1 MKRKAAFLIVPMLL
15 AVFTFFHASAEENL
29 VISPF
34 DRNGETI
41 IRGTTPSKNENVF
54 ITIFYPNK
62 TYLDLLKS
70 SDGKDVIAYQ
80 NQVKSDEKG
89 KFSFRCRL
97 NSVSGI
103 YTLQI
108 GTEGNKDIFHGPQK
122 LIYMNPEKN
131 AVAANELKKIETMD
145 KEQGIQHLLNIL
157 SDNDCVLDLGLYY
170 ELFDEAQKDKIALL
184 MYNTVKINGL
194 DTMDLYAAR
203 KLFVQS
209 VITKQLN
216 DGRLSDVIEYRN
228 DIEIMKS
235 EKLAKWINKYANSEV
250 YRKSLTQYISGKNY
264 SSVDDLNDGILS
276 WTVLQ
281 VIKVPDGIGNIK
293 TIMNDYKDEIKRLT
307 GYDVTNYD
315 SPSNEFYSG
324 ISGKDYPD
332 LKRVFEDYNTSRSNN
347 NDYSSGPQKGGGGG
361 SGKSKITPVYV
372 DMEHT
377 PDIPTGLPTQFD
389 DMYQAEWA
397 IEAVNS
403 LFERGIIHGK
413 TPSQFC
419 PNDHITREE
428 FTKLIIEYLGI
439 GDVEEDF
446 EINFHDVRK
455 QDWHYEYI
463 KKAVGAKIIRG
474 FSDTEFGSGRYITRQ
489 DIAVIIYNAI
499 LYMEKA
505 LDNVESDYTFSDM
518 YDVSEYAQEAV
529 AILKALNILNGY
541 EDNTFRPLNFA
552 TRAEAAKIIY
562 SLDNIL

>member
-1 MKRKAAFLIVPMLL
+1 MSVMDLFKLNGKVAIITGGHAWLGYDMACALAEAGCHIVITSRELEKA
-15 AVFTFFHASAEENL
+15 
-29 VISPF
+29 
-34 DRNGETI
+34 
-41 IRGTTPSKNENVF
+41 
-54 ITIFYPNK
+54 
-62 TYLDLLKS
+62 
-70 SDGKDVIAYQ
+70 
-80 NQVKSDEKG
+80 
-89 KFSFRCRL
+89 
-97 NSVSGI
+97 
-103 YTLQI
+103 
-108 GTEGNKDIFHGPQK
+108 
-122 LIYMNPEKN
+122 
-131 AVAANELKKIETMD
+131 
-145 KEQGIQHLLNIL
+145 QHT
-157 SDNDCVLDLGLYY
+157 
-170 ELFDEAQKDKIALL
+170 AQKIAEKYGNDTLALEMDQRFHEQVVL
-184 MYNTVKINGL
+184 MAKKAFEWKGHIDILINN
-194 DTMDLYAAR
+194 A
-203 KLFVQS
+203 
-209 VITKQLN
+209 
-216 DGRLSDVIEYRN
+216 
-228 DIEIMKS
+228 
-235 EKLAKWINKYANSEV
+235 
-250 YRKSLTQYISGKNY
+250 
-264 SSVDDLNDGILS
+264 
-276 WTVLQ
+276 
-281 VIKVPDGIGNIK
+281 
-293 TIMNDYKDEIKRLT
+293 
-307 GYDVTNYD
+307 
-315 SPSNEFYSG
+315 
-324 ISGKDYPD
+324 
-332 LKRVFEDYNTSRSNN
+332 
-347 NDYSSGPQKGGGGG
+347 GGG